1 MRKSAGGPFSIQG
14 LRGSL
19 HPAAP
24 RGVTLIE
31 LLTVVGLLAML
42 LALSAFT
49 YIRMSRSFKEQGAA
63 SELDVVLRQS
73 RNSALTGNAYAFVQI
88 DTEKRK
94 IVPWVYKTVG
104 FWHFEDKNGYGK
116 TRGAYHDGVFR
127 GGELY
132 PEGKIGKCVRLRDA
146 ANVDVG
152 NDPDFDLEDGGY
164 LEAYIR
170 PMTYQFN
177 GDNFVFSKAGAYALW
192 IRHGGV
198 LCGQIGPKKAE
209 APQYKI
215 VPNRWTKV
223 ALAWDALSM
232 RLYIDDG
239 LVAVGPGAKAPIT
252 DTPLLIGHDS
262 ASLIGLIDEARVMSA
277 TGGNPI
283 QLPPQIT
290 ITHTAAPWNG
300 IYFAPDGNL
309 DMRFHPGPVSVSLT
323 SGNKIRTVYVSM
335 MGQTQRMEVENTVK
349 SDETADVQP
358 TKPLTTAQKAKL
370 KVYEDGKEAK
380 QGAPS
385 APSGG
390 AK

>member
-1 MRKSAGGPFSIQG
+1 MVKPAGGLRKQG

-19 HPAAP
+19 FPAAP

-31 LLTVVGLLAML
+31 LLTVIGLLAML
-42 LALSAFT
+42 MALSAFT

-73 RNSALTGNAYAFVQI
+73 RNSALIGNAYAFVQI
-88 DTEKRK
+88 DTEAKK
-94 IVPWVYKTVG
+94 VIPWVYKTVG

-127 GGELY
+127 GGDLY
-132 PEGKIGKCVRLRDA
+132 PEGKIGKCVRLRDG
-146 ANVDVG
+146 ANIDVG

-177 GDNFVFSKAGAYALW
+177 GDNFVFSKSGSYALW

-198 LCGQIGPKKAE
+198 LCGQVGPKKTE

-223 ALAWDALSM
+223 ALAWDTLSM
-232 RLYIDDG
+232 RLFIDDG
-239 LVAVGPGAKAPIT
+239 LVAVGPGTKAPVS
-252 DTPLLIGHDS
+252 DTPLLIGHDQ

-277 TGGNPI
+277 TPGNPVTI
-283 QLPPQIT
+283 PPQMKV
-290 ITHTAAPWNG
+290 THTAAPWNG
-300 IYFAPDGNL
+300 IYFAPDGTL
-309 DMRFHPGPVSVSLT
+309 DMRFHPGPVSISLT
-323 SGNKIRTVYVSM
+323 SGNKIRTVNVSM
-335 MGQTQRMEVENTVK
+335 MGQTQRMEVENAPAP
-349 SDETADVQP
+349 EQAADAQP
-358 TKPLTTAQKAKL
+358 PRPLTPGQKAKL
-370 KVYEDGKEAK
+370 KVYDEKDSKGT
-380 QGAPS
+380 P
-385 APSGG
+385 PGG